1 LLQNDLV
8 PLTVKKLFKNLN
20 QIAMSVNQKYALITG
35 ATSGIGYEL
44 AKLFAKDQYNLVIVA
59 RSQEELSTKAT
70 ELRQQGIEV
79 LPIAKDPMRKE
90 APYLVRY

>member
-1 LLQNDLV
+1 
-8 PLTVKKLFKNLN
+8 
-20 QIAMSVNQKYALITG
+20 MSVSQKYALITG

-44 AKLFAKDQYNLVIVA
+44 ARLFAKDQYNLVIVA
-59 RSQEELSTKAT
+59 RSEEELSTKAT

-79 LPIAKDPMRKE
+79 LPIAKDLMRRE